1 MRAICL
7 PLLLVTTVAGC
18 GESAKPR
25 PHRAAA
31 TAPTATATGPTAREY
46 TARDRRARA
55 LRGTTLLSIPW
66 IGRVRWRY
74 DEHERFVTILDVPE
88 GGATESVWMTIDGR
102 LVKIGDLDPG
112 DRAEN
117 DGVREGPVDIK
128 VVQLTEPA
136 TVVAK
141 VRVIYGGG
149 QNSSA
154 SAPLVTAR
162 ITTRD
167 HSTP

>member
-7 PLLLVTTVAGC
+7 LLLLVMTVAGC

-25 PHRAAA
+25 PHHTVAD
-31 TAPTATATGPTAREY
+31 TAPIATGPTAREY

-55 LRGTTLLSIPW
+55 LRGKALLSIPW

-74 DEHERFVTILDVPE
+74 DENERFVTILDVPS
-88 GGATESVWMTIDGR
+88 GGASEAVWMTIDGR

-117 DGVREGPVDIK
+117 DGVSEGPVDIK
-128 VVQLTEPA
+128 VVQVTEPA

-141 VRVIYGGG
+141 VRVVYGRGR
-149 QNSSA
+149 NSQA

-167 HSTP
+167 HSTR